1 MKWRRLCIFV
11 RYMRFRYNVLNVNVS
26 IEVQWL
32 NGKHI
37 SSFSKTCGVLTKYI
51 YAGRRRRQGGDIVR
65 RQPLC
70 QIKSSE
76 VDNDEEDD
84 DDDDGEGDDHDDSRL
99 YVLIHLR
106 QYCHCGGQT
115 WDREIMPSVYVDARS
130 VFIWSKNDPMPW
142 QQFAEIRSKMI
153 DRYNVFTLYKQ
164 VQVQIIMLRIN

>member
-1 MKWRRLCIFV
+1 
-11 RYMRFRYNVLNVNVS
+11 MRFRYNVLNVNVS

-37 SSFSKTCGVLTKYI
+37 SSFSKTWGVLTKYI

-84 DDDDGEGDDHDDSRL
+84 DDDDGEGDDHDDDEVGDDDDDKGDDHDDSRFW
-99 YVLIHLR
+99 YI
-106 QYCHCGGQT
+106 
-115 WDREIMPSVYVDARS
+115 WDNIVTVEGKLETER
-130 VFIWSKNDPMPW
+130 
-142 QQFAEIRSKMI
+142 
-153 DRYNVFTLYKQ
+153 
-164 VQVQIIMLRIN
+164 